1 MKKLI
6 IFTAITS
13 LFSLPTTADTVM
25 ADSVTEMTDSS
36 SAAIQWVA
44 NIPVVVPGEFIT
56 FTGANSGP
64 IKDGMLDI
72 QANGKFSSTPVL
84 LELRYYD
91 DETGDIGTGVIV
103 GEDASGLGLVKANT
117 ITYRVSTVQLTSKLD
132 NDLSG
137 TQAQVLMNNSPVS
150 SNVDIVETDA
160 DSWKTSWSIKSKPG
174 SGIED
179 TVTGDTVTA
188 TTVVYADVIF
198 AH

>member
-1 MKKLI
+1 M
-6 IFTAITS
+6 T
-13 LFSLPTTADTVM
+13 
-25 ADSVTEMTDSS
+25 DSVTEMTDSS

-44 NIPVVVPGEFIT
+44 NIPVVVSGEFIT
-56 FTGANSGP
+56 FTGDNSGP

-84 LELRYYD
+84 LELRYHD
-91 DETGDIGTGVIV
+91 DKTGDIGTGLIV

-150 SNVDIVETDA
+150 SNVDIVGTDT
-160 DSWKTSWSIKSKPG
+160 DSWKTSNKPG

-179 TVTGDTVTA
+179 AVAGDTVTA